1 MAERPSKETPE
12 ELSERLAELEALIF
26 VSDGPATTAWI
37 RRALPKLTPSRIAKL
52 IEQINESL
60 RKGGRPYEIVE
71 VAGGYQFRTRPE
83 FAEILRR
90 AQPDRTARL
99 SRAALETLAVVAY
112 RQPLTR
118 AEVEE
123 VRSVDCGAVLRG
135 LLERELVRIAGRRDA
150 PGRPALYATTPRFL
164 EAFGLRSL
172 ADLPPM
178 SELRDRVLEPSAG
191 ADAEEGV
198 EDEGERTEEAA
209 TDEPEPHEA
218 SPDPS
223 EGQ

>member
-83 FAEILRR
+83 FAEILR
-90 AQPDRTARL
+90 
-99 SRAALETLAVVAY
+99 
-112 RQPLTR
+112 
-118 AEVEE
+118 
-123 VRSVDCGAVLRG
+123 